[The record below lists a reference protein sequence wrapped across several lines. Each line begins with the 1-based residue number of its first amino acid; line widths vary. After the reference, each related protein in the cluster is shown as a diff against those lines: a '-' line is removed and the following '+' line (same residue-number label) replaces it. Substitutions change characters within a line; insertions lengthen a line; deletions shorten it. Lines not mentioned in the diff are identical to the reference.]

1 MKSGI
6 IIAQPSGGE
15 ELKTVAKSVLSIMVI
30 GPALLLMFVSSR
42 PVFAQAPPSKRADI
56 EKFAFDL
63 HEGVKH
69 GNLTHAQKEQL
80 RTDLQHLREAR
91 QNHDR
96 LEGFRA
102 MRNFNELLDSGA
114 FRPEDQQKIKQDMKE
129 LREAREHSSGI

>member
-1 MKSGI
+1 M
-6 IIAQPSGGE
+6 GE
-15 ELKTVAKSVLSIMVI
+15 RQVKTVAKSALAIMMI
-30 GPALLLMFVSSR
+30 GPALLLMCISSR
-42 PVFAQAPPSKRADI
+42 PVFGQAPPSKRADI

-69 GNLTHAQKEQL
+69 GNLTTAQKEQL

-102 MRNFNELLDSGA
+102 MRNFDQLLDSGA

-129 LREAREHSSGI
+129 IREAREHSSGM

>member
-1 MKSGI
+1 MKRGI
-6 IIAQPSGGE
+6 MLRNETGGE
-15 ELKTVAKSVLSIMVI
+15 EVKTVAKAALAIIMM
-30 GPALLLMFVSSR
+30 GPALVLTYVSSR

-69 GNLTHAQKEQL
+69 GNLTPAQKEQV

-96 LEGFRA
+96 FEGFRA
-102 MRNFNELLDSGA
+102 MRNFDQLLDSGA

-129 LREAREHSSGI
+129 LREAREHSSGM

>member
-1 MKSGI
+1 MKR
-6 IIAQPSGGE
+6 
-15 ELKTVAKSVLSIMVI
+15 VAKRALAIMII
-30 GPALLLMFVSSR
+30 GPALLLMCISLR

-69 GNLTHAQKEQL
+69 GNLTTAQKEQL

-102 MRNFNELLDSGA
+102 MRNFDELLDSGA
-114 FRPEDQQKIKQDMKE
+114 FRAEDQQKIKQDMKE
-129 LREAREHSSGI
+129 LREAREHSSGM